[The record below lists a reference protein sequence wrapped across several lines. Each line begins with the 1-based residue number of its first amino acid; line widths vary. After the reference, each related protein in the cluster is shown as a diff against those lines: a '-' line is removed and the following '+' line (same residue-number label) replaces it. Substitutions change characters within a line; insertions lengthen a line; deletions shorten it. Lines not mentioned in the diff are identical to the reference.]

1 MDIILQQKLIEDK
14 KMAEYLKQNSYW
26 YKDLNRNSDNYKNFT
41 NAMKEKYHLK
51 VTDRISDAI
60 DNIDIITGILDT
72 LK

>member
-1 MDIILQQKLIEDK
+1 MDILLQQKLEKDV
-14 KMAEYLKQNSYW
+14 KMAEYLKRNSFW
-26 YKDLNRNSDNYKNFT
+26 YKELNRNSDNYKNFV

-51 VTDRISDAI
+51 MTDRINETI

>member
-1 MDIILQQKLIEDK
+1 MDILLQQKLEKDV
-14 KMAEYLKQNSYW
+14 KMAEYLKHNSFW
-26 YKDLNRNSDNYKNFT
+26 YKELNRNSDNYKNFL

-51 VTDRISDAI
+51 MTDRINETI